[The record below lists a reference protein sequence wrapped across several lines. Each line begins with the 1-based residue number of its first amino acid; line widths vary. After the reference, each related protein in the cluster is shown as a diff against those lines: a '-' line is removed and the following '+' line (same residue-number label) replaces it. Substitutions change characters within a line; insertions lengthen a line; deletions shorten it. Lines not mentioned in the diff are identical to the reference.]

1 MSSNALPA
9 AARRTAPRAA
19 RLRGAVRQGLVGA
32 TLGTVALNVSVT
44 GLGFLATVVLTRV
57 LGAGGY
63 GAYAFAFAW
72 ATLLS
77 VPAVLGLSPL
87 LVRNIAAYR
96 ERSAWGPVR
105 GILQR
110 SNQVVALMSGLVVV
124 VAAGLGWLFID
135 RDSELLAPF
144 LIGLL
149 LVPLLSLV
157 TLRQAAMQ
165 GLDRVVTGRL
175 PETVVAPMIFLVLL
189 ISLAATSGGTY
200 SATAAMALQVGATTI
215 ALGLGAWLLRR
226 ALPAG
231 ARTAAPAY
239 EHRSWLRSGRTL
251 LLVSVVLALNGQ
263 LGIIL
268 VGAFAGSTEAGG
280 FAAASR
286 VAMFVS
292 FLYLAATYPLMPAVG
307 RLFAAGRTA
316 ELQRTLTRAAQAVLL
331 ASLPIAALFVAFAPQ
346 VLGIF
351 GHDFD
356 AAAGSLRILVVG
368 ELAKVMTGFA
378 GLALIMTVY
387 ERQFGVCVAAGTV
400 LNLLAGLALVPLM
413 GAEGAAIATALG
425 VAVMNV
431 AFVVAVRRRMGL
443 WSMALLPARAAR
455 A

>member
-1 MSSNALPA
+1 MSSNPIPA
-9 AARRTAPRAA
+9 ARRRTAPTAA
-19 RLRGAVRQGLVGA
+19 RMLAAVRQGVVGA
-32 TLGTVALNVSVT
+32 TLGTVALNLTVT

-72 ATLLS
+72 ATLLT

-96 ERSAWGPVR
+96 EHSEWGPLR
-105 GILQR
+105 GLLQR
-110 SNQVVALMSGLVVV
+110 SNQLVAVMSGLVVV
-124 VAAGLGWLFID
+124 VAAGLGWLLID

-165 GLDRVVTGRL
+165 GLDRVVAGRL
-175 PETVVAPMIFLVLL
+175 PETVVAPGLFLLL
-189 ISLAATSGGTY
+189 LVGLAATTGGSY
-200 SATAAMALQVGATTI
+200 SATAAMALQLGATTI

-231 ARTAAPAY
+231 ARTTAPSY
-239 EHRSWLRSGRTL
+239 EYRSWLRSGRAL
-251 LLVSVVLALNGQ
+251 LIVSVVLALNGQ

-268 VGAFAGSTEAGG
+268 VGAFAGSTEAGT

-316 ELQRTLTRAAQAVLL
+316 ELQRALTRTAQVVLL

-356 AAAGSLRILVVG
+356 AAAGSLRILVAG

-378 GLALIMTVY
+378 GLALIMTAY
-387 ERQFGVCVAAGTV
+387 ERQFGLCAAAGTG
-400 LNLLAGLALVPLM
+400 LNLLIGLLLVPIL
-413 GAEGAAIATALG
+413 GAEGAAIATSVG
-425 VAVMNV
+425 VAVTNA

-443 WSMALLPARAAR
+443 WSMALPLSRASR
-455 A
+455 T